1 MRQELVESI
10 VSSVESSAV
19 SPTSTAPSVKDEP
32 VQDVAVNETTPVL
45 VDRKSEVKAEI
56 ASPVIQ
62 DKSQSFK
69 EEESLPAFFSGVGVG
84 LCILLQIIYALVQ
97 LLLELVRGGK
107 RGW

>member
-1 MRQELVESI
+1 
-10 VSSVESSAV
+10 
-19 SPTSTAPSVKDEP
+19 VKDEP